1 MPVKRPHSVLDMVRV
16 LFSGGEGAG
25 GRGQGGRVEASPSTV
40 FLTCYIKKKFS
51 LFELLP
57 QN

>member
-16 LFSGGEGAG
+16 LFSGGRGEGG
-25 GRGQGGRVEASPSTV
+25 GGRVEASPSTV